1 MAADSSFSLPTPSLV
16 PDLCRAPNGE
26 DHVRS
31 QEVPM
36 TKSILVSASLIS
48 LASLSAFAC
57 APRNATGPGAAHADN
72 GDATEKVKRM
82 RAWEAPALKRFH
94 MELPQ
99 GIMTADVEAAAPPKV
114 ACKDSEGGLRTCGI
128 TLEFGTDEDGTAHTL
143 ECSASWAP
151 VPLPFGMLAQTTLGD
166 LRLEEIPRFEVAWS
180 QGPQPALVANFTA
193 QAQYETDQNVIVG
206 TAKFAARYVPGHT
219 LFCSDTTSG
228 GEKTVARVVKGLFE
242 SVQIKDVAKGVLLQ
256 SATRERKGD
265 TPTGFRFEF
274 VRKNDDGSFAEVKSS
289 FRLITNEKHWD
300 VRDFTMAIARDD
312 KGAVESLRQMY
323 WDDKKVAGILSAK
336 PAEGGKLRLK
346 LEREGKSDALELT
359 PQAPLSTEL
368 WESPGLLRVS
378 SGAAAGHKYAIL
390 SVADDGEP
398 ALAYA
403 KLARLRGNV
412 VQEEIERPGT
422 RGKNASHEK
431 NELTVDERG
440 FVIKQVSKDSVDER
454 LHHSGTL
461 PGRTPDAPRANTS
474 KAKKS

>member
-1 MAADSSFSLPTPSLV
+1 
-16 PDLCRAPNGE
+16 
-26 DHVRS
+26 
-31 QEVPM
+31 M
-36 TKSILVSASLIS
+36 TKSLVVPVSFIA
-48 LASLSAFAC
+48 LAAVSSVAC
-57 APRNATGPGAAHADN
+57 TPHVAGSRGATGAEVTLNAEHL
-72 GDATEKVKRM
+72 KRM
-82 RAWEAPALKRFH
+82 RAWEATALKRYH
-94 MELPQ
+94 LELPQ
-99 GIMTADVEAAAPPKV
+99 GIMSAEVEAAAPPKV
-114 ACKDSEGGLRTCGI
+114 ECKDSEAGLRTCGI
-128 TLEFGTDEDGTAHTL
+128 TLELGTDDDGTAHTL
-143 ECSASWAP
+143 GCSASWAA

-166 LRLEEIPRFEVAWS
+166 LRLEEIPRFDVAWS
-180 QGPQPALVANFTA
+180 QGPQPALVATFTA

-219 LFCSDTTSG
+219 LFCGDTTSG
-228 GEKTVARVVKGLFE
+228 GEKTVARVVNGLFQ
-242 SVQIKDVAKGVLLQ
+242 SVQVKDAGNGVLLQ

-274 VRKNDDGSFAEVKSS
+274 VRKNDDGSFAEVKSA
-289 FRLITNEKHWD
+289 FRLITNEKQWD
-300 VRDFTMAIARDD
+300 VRDFTMAIARDN

-346 LEREGKSDALELT
+346 LEREGKSDALEVT
-359 PQAPLSTEL
+359 PQATLSTEL

-378 SGAAAGHKYAIL
+378 TGAAPGHKYAIL

-398 ALAYA
+398 ALSYA

-422 RGKNASHEK
+422 RGKNMTSEK

-461 PGRTPDAPRANTS
+461 PGRAPVPPTANTS
-474 KAKKS
+474 KAKK